1 MVTGRRRIGLPWH
14 YLILLL
20 VMLAGTGH
28 AHASSKASHDPWI
41 PFDSPWFDKVAS
53 SEGMPPSI
61 VTALAQDHRGLIWV
75 GTMVGLARYD
85 GYRTQVFDSRG
96 IGSGKSLP
104 DAYVRCLLTLPD
116 GGLLIGTNAGGLVR
130 FDPDTARFQTYPVG
144 KGGTSDRKIYGLAD
158 DHAGGVWIATDEGL
172 DHLDLRSNQITR
184 LKTGGDTVAR
194 SFSVMQ
200 DRAGN
205 LWLGNDSGIF
215 VRYAGSNAF
224 VRPARP
230 EGVVTTVLNNQIWAI
245 SEDAAGRVW
254 AGSGQTGAVYRDTDG
269 SWHAVPGFSGYLH
282 GSQQATVRDF
292 QPLASGSMW
301 IATDGNGVLS
311 YTPGDAQVRT
321 INHDAAIASSLP
333 GDSVRDLLQDRSGN
347 IWAATDLGLASTN
360 PNARMAFS
368 VLPSPLTRNTLS
380 ESSVRAVYVDT
391 RGLIWLGLGSG
402 RIDMIDLHAGRMIH
416 LQLGG
421 SQIHRDVQ
429 SFVETE
435 DGAIWV
441 GTQGLARI
449 NPKTLKISSSVVP
462 ALENIPVLTLQRDGA
477 RLLVGTYDGVYRY
490 DTRTHVLDHIVHDS
504 KDPGSLVSD
513 TIRQIARIGDSWW
526 YSTTHGISIART
538 SRQKRDFFNLIHRS
552 GDPSSLPQDYVT
564 SVLLDARQRL
574 WISSFGGVATTG
586 RFKPD
591 DTWHFTSIGMSEG
604 LNSDKVSSL
613 LGDDLGHIW
622 VGTSNGVSRINGD
635 TLAVSNLGPRDGLH
649 IPSYLYAGAAA
660 RAPGGEL
667 LFGGLGGLTVIR
679 PQWEPPAVALAPLAV
694 TNAVVNERVLPFGQ
708 LPHDGEAIRLDPHSR
723 NLRLD
728 FALLDYQAPKQTEY
742 SYRMQGL
749 DDDWIELPLG
759 AMPSANYTNL
769 PHGNYR
775 LHLRAITQGMHPRT
789 VETVVQIEVEPR
801 WYETLISKIIAVLLL
816 IGLVLL
822 LVHLRT
828 LYLRRQAKQLQR
840 QIDEQTRDL
849 RAANRRLDE
858 LAATDGLTG
867 AYNRRRFLELA
878 AQLHAQATEGSICM
892 ALFDLDRFKQINDTH
907 GHLAGDAVIRTTI
920 EVVKQHTLQRDLVGR
935 YGGEEFVLCLP
946 ETNLQQAMETVER
959 IRVALARTSVLHEG
973 KTISVTVSVGVA
985 ALRAGE
991 SLEQWL
997 SRADSAMY
1005 EAKRIGRNCCA
1016 AA

>member
-1 MVTGRRRIGLPWH
+1 MTVRHGRIGVRKVVLTC
-14 YLILLL
+14 LLML
-20 VMLAGTGH
+20 LAGLGSGH
-28 AHASSKASHDPWI
+28 ASGNTPRDPWA
-41 PFDSPWFDKVAS
+41 PFDSPWFDKVS
-53 SEGMPPSI
+53 STEGMPPSI

-96 IGSGKSLP
+96 ADGKSLP
-104 DAYVRCLLTLPD
+104 DAYVRCLLALPD
-116 GGLLIGTNAGGLVR
+116 RGLLIGTNAGGLVR
-130 FDPDTARFQTYPVG
+130 FDPGSARFQAYPVG
-144 KGGTSDRKIYGLAD
+144 KGGTSARKIYGLAD
-158 DHAGGVWIATDEGL
+158 DHTGGVWIATDEGL
-172 DHLDLRSNQITR
+172 DHLDLRSDQITQ
-184 LKTGGDTVAR
+184 LKTGGDTVPR
-194 SFSVMQ
+194 NFSVLQ

-205 LWLGNDSGIF
+205 LWLGNDNGLF

-224 VRPARP
+224 VRPERP
-230 EGVVTTVLNNQIWAI
+230 AGVVATVLNNQIWAI
-245 SEDAAGRVW
+245 NEDDAGRVW
-254 AGSGQTGAVYRDTDG
+254 AGSGQAGAVYRDADG

-292 QPLASGSMW
+292 MPLANGSMW

-311 YTPGDAQVRT
+311 YAPGDAQVRT
-321 INHDAAIASSLP
+321 IEHDAAIASSLP

-347 IWAATDLGLASTN
+347 IWAATDLGVASTN
-360 PNARMAFS
+360 PNARTAFS
-368 VLPSPLTRNTLS
+368 VLPSPLTQNTLS

-402 RIDMIDLHAGRMIH
+402 RIDMIDLHAGHMTH
-416 LQLGG
+416 MQLGG

-429 SFVETE
+429 AFVESG

-449 NPKTLKISSSVVP
+449 DPKTLKIHSSMVP

-477 RLLVGTYDGVYRY
+477 RLLVGTYDGIYRY
-490 DTRTHVLDHIVHDS
+490 DIRTHALDHIRHDP

-513 TIRQIARIGDSWW
+513 TIRQITRIGDSWW
-526 YSTTHGISIART
+526 YGTTQGVSIASN
-538 SRQKRDFFNLIHRS
+538 SRAKRGFRNLTHRAN
-552 GDPSSLPQDYVT
+552 DPSSLPQDYVS
-564 SVLLDARQRL
+564 SVMLDARQRL

-586 RFKPD
+586 HFVADAR
-591 DTWHFTSIGMSEG
+591 WHFSSIGVSQG
-604 LNSDKVSSL
+604 LRSDKVSSM
-613 LGDDLGHIW
+613 LGDDPGNIW
-622 VGTSNGVSRINGD
+622 VGTSNGVSRIKGD

-679 PQWEPPAVALAPLAV
+679 PQWKPPAIALAPLVV
-694 TNAVVNERVLPFGQ
+694 TNAVVNESTLPFGQ
-708 LPHDGEAIRLDPHSR
+708 LPRDGEAIRLNQHSR

-728 FALLDYQAPKQTEY
+728 FALLDYQVPKQTAY
-742 SYRMQGL
+742 SYRMEGL
-749 DDDWIELPLG
+749 DENWIELPVG
-759 AMPSANYTNL
+759 TMPSANYTNL
-769 PHGNYR
+769 PHGEYR
-775 LHLRAITQGMHPRT
+775 LHLRATTQGMHPRT
-789 VETVVQIEVEPR
+789 VETVLPVEVEPR
-801 WYETLISKIIAVLLL
+801 WYETLLSKIIAVLLL
-816 IGLVLL
+816 IGFVIL

-878 AQLHAQATEGSICM
+878 AQQHAQASEGAICI
-892 ALFDLDRFKQINDTH
+892 ALFDLDRFKQINDTY

-920 EVVKQHTLQRDLVGR
+920 EVVRQHTRQHDLVGR
-935 YGGEEFVLCLP
+935 YGGEEFVVCLP
-946 ETNLQQAMETVER
+946 ETNLQQAMETAER
-959 IRVALARTSVLHEG
+959 IRAALARTSVLHEG
-973 KTISVTVSVGVA
+973 KTISVTVSIGVA
-985 ALRAGE
+985 ALRTGE

-997 SRADSAMY
+997 SRADGAMY
-1005 EAKRIGRNCCA
+1005 EAKRSGRNGCA